1 MPAKTKRKSK
11 IPEFE
16 TLEEAAEF
24 WDTHDSTE
32 FEDEFEE
39 VEIKFVRPLQ
49 HAIELDVDTPL
60 LDALF
65 AFARAHGV
73 PFDELVRR
81 WIAEGLA
88 REAAPAASPPA
99 RRAGA
104 KTKAKASA

>member
-1 MPAKTKRKSK
+1 MPNKPKTKRLPRFQS
-11 IPEFE
+11 
-16 TLEEAAEF
+16 LDEEADF
-24 WDTHDSTE
+24 WGSHSPLDYGI
-32 FEDEFEE
+32 EFEE
-39 VEIKFVRPLQ
+39 VEIRAVRPLQ

-73 PFDELVRR
+73 PFDEVVRR